1 MSNPSRGALV
11 AAGLAVSGLAAY
23 QLYGWR
29 RRRLCAERVAGHR
42 KIALLASER
51 GSVVCMSP
59 ATSTITFFQGPMDV
73 AAAYLAKRVAEIVA
87 SNPWL
92 ASVLDTDPETGDMA
106 AFVPRGELADAAQKR
121 LFQNR
126 KDISVGFA
134 PRRGGEVGERVLP
147 YHAMVRD
154 LAQVLCKSSVES
166 VGTGAPLFSFTLISG
181 ARGDEFAVVASA
193 NHSLVDGH
201 TFYRIHNMLCR
212 GETVRALN
220 PVRKMDAPSR
230 ITEALGGVPS
240 TITAC
245 PPGFLARFAGSQI
258 ASAVGFSAKTRV
270 VGFYVNDAWVHDQ
283 KKLWSSPGSP
293 VKRLA
298 DRLTGSPAKKSFVPF
313 VSTNDCLVSAFA
325 NALRPTLCAMA
336 ANFRGKAPG
345 LDDDDAGNYED
356 LIEYYDFSS
365 STNDDETRTD
375 DVSRGTTCDYANP
388 ALIRRSV
395 QGAPYARAVT
405 TATLSDADFLFRVGK
420 VGVTTNWSTF
430 AKPLDLFKGSTQVL
444 HVPILDWPKAN
455 PAGLLGSMLVFRPH
469 KGRLAVMAAGDA
481 AFVERFA
488 RSGAA
493 GEKLDVELE
502 SEYT

>member
-42 KIALLASER
+42 KIALLPSER
-51 GSVVCMSP
+51 GPVVCMSP

-73 AAAYLAKRVAEIVA
+73 AAAYLAKRVAEIAA

-92 ASVLDTDPETGDMA
+92 ASVLDTDPETGEMA
-106 AFVPRGELADAAQKR
+106 AFVPRGDRAEAAQKR
-121 LFQNR
+121 LFANR
-126 KDISVGFA
+126 KDIVVGFA
-134 PRRGGEVGERVLP
+134 PRRGGEDGERVLP

-154 LAQVLCKSSVES
+154 LAQVLCKPSVES
-166 VGTGAPLFSFTLISG
+166 VGTGAPLFSVTLVSG
-181 ARGDEFAVVASA
+181 FRGDEFAVVASA

-212 GETVRALN
+212 GETVRALS
-220 PVRKMDAPSR
+220 PVRKMDAPAR

-240 TITAC
+240 TMTAC
-245 PPGFLARFAGSQI
+245 PPGFVARFVGSQM
-258 ASAVGFSAKTRV
+258 ASAAGFVWAKTQV
-270 VGFYVNDAWVHDQ
+270 VGFYVNDAWVRDQ
-283 KKLWSSPGSP
+283 KRLWSSPGSP

-298 DRLTGSPAKKSFVPF
+298 DRFTGTPAKKSIVPF

-325 NALRPTLCAMA
+325 NALRPTMCAMA
-336 ANFRGKAPG
+336 ANFRGKVSG
-345 LDDDDAGNYED
+345 LNDDDAGNYED
-356 LIEYYDFSS
+356 LIEYYDFSETKDDTKEDTPRS
-365 STNDDETRTD
+365 SL
-375 DVSRGTTCDYANP
+375 TCDYANP

-395 QGAPYARAVT
+395 QGTPYARAVT
-405 TATLSDADFLFRVGK
+405 TATLSDADFVFRVGK
-420 VGVTTNWSTF
+420 IGVTSNWSTF

-469 KGRLAVMAAGDA
+469 EGRLAVMAAGDA
-481 AFVERFA
+481 AFVRRVA
-488 RSGAA
+488 RSGMA
-493 GEKLDVELE
+493 GEKLDVEF
-502 SEYT
+502 